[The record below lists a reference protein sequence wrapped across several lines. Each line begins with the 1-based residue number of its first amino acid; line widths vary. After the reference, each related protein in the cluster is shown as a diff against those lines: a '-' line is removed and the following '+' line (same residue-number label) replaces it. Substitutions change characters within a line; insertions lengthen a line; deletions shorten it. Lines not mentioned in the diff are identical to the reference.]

1 MRLAVSTRQS
11 RCTSVSP
18 SLRNSSTA
26 ITTPTGWKISSSDPH
41 DQRRDLG
48 CDRSRGA
55 LQVTPDSFV
64 AAYAAGIFPM
74 GESADGPE
82 LFWVDPG
89 RRGILPLDAFHV
101 PKRLRRVVRQGGFEI
116 RCDSAFE
123 EVIRGCAEATEKRPN
138 TWINDEIVRLYAGLF
153 ARGAAHSVEAWRGDM
168 LVGGLYG
175 VAIGAAFFGESMFS
189 RATDASKIAL
199 VHLAARLRLGGYRLL
214 DTQFLTPHL
223 AQFGGVEITR
233 ARYHRLLAEALAYRA
248 SFPVALPE
256 AVRGD
261 PLAALQS
268 SNVTS

>member
-1 MRLAVSTRQS
+1 M
-11 RCTSVSP
+11 
-18 SLRNSSTA
+18 A
-26 ITTPTGWKISSSDPH
+26 ITTSTGSKISSGEPSDRGH
-41 DQRRDLG
+41 
-48 CDRSRGA
+48 DRSRGA
-55 LQVTPDSFV
+55 LRLTPEILL

-74 GESADGPE
+74 GESADDPE
-82 LFWVDPG
+82 LFWVDPR

-101 PKRLRRVVRQGGFEI
+101 PKRLRRVVRQGDFEI

-123 EVIRGCAEATEKRPN
+123 QVIRGCAEATEKRPN

-153 ARGAAHSVEAWRGDM
+153 ARGAAHSVESWCGDM

-175 VAIGAAFFGESMFS
+175 VSIGAAFFGESMFS
-189 RATDASKIAL
+189 RAADASKVAL

-233 ARYHRLLAEALAYRA
+233 ARYHRLLAEALSDRA
-248 SFPVALPE
+248 SFSAALPE

-268 SNVTS
+268 SKITS